1 MDAIQKIL
9 TLVKQGKEG
18 VTADLLEK
26 ELGFSRQYIVRLLTG
41 LISQGEIHKRG
52 KTRAAKYYPGY
63 ASNEINHLEL
73 IKERQGLSEYAVFE
87 EVVRRMQLNARLN
100 KNCLTIFDYAFT
112 EMLNNAIDHSH
123 SRKVWINVDIDH
135 ASITFAIKD
144 LGIGAIESIKRGFAI
159 SDDFL
164 ALEHLFKGRQT
175 TAREAH
181 SGQGIFFTSKA
192 VDTYRIATS
201 NMQFIIDNIKADEFL
216 GDTRQRKGTT
226 VTCTIKKNTRRRIKD
241 VFDKFTG
248 DDYEFNQN
256 IVKIN
261 LSKHKRLMSRS
272 EAKRLLL
279 GLDEY
284 TVLDF
289 NFKNVDEVGQG
300 FCDEIFRV
308 YANRNPGKVLSYHG
322 ASDVVR
328 YMIERSRKQEG
339 HGV

>member
-1 MDAIQKIL
+1 MTTIEKIL
-9 TLVKQGKEG
+9 TLIKNSKGG
-18 VTADLLEK
+18 VTAGLLEK
-26 ELGFSRQYIVRLLTG
+26 ELGYSRQYIVRLLSR
-41 LISQGEIHKRG
+41 LISQGEIHRRG
-52 KTRAAKYYPGY
+52 KTRAAKYYPGS
-63 ASNEINHLEL
+63 AVNEINYLEL
-73 IKERQGLSEYAVFE
+73 IKERQGLSEYVVFE
-87 EVVRRMQLNARLN
+87 EVIRRMKLNAQLN

-112 EMLNNAIDHSH
+112 EMLNNAIDHSQ
-123 SRKVWINVDIDH
+123 SKKVWINVEIDH
-135 ASITFAIKD
+135 ANITFIIKD
-144 LGIGAIESIKRGFAI
+144 LGIGAIESIKRGFEI

-164 ALEHLFKGRQT
+164 ALEHLFKGKQT
-175 TAREAH
+175 TAKEAH
-181 SGQGIFFTSKA
+181 SGQGIFFTSKV
-192 VDTYRIATS
+192 VDIYKIATS
-201 NMQFIIDNIKADEFL
+201 KMEFIINNIKADEFL
-216 GDTRQRKGTT
+216 GDIGQRKGTT
-226 VTCTIKKNTRRRIKD
+226 VTCKIKKNTRRKIKD
-241 VFDKFTG
+241 VFDKYTG

-308 YANRNPGKVLSYHG
+308 YANKNHGKVLSYHG

-328 YMIERSRKQEG
+328 YMIERSRK
-339 HGV
+339 

>member
-1 MDAIQKIL
+1 MDTIRKIL
-9 TLVKQGKEG
+9 ARINKSKEG
-18 VTADLLEK
+18 ITADLLEK
-26 ELGFSRQYIVRLLTG
+26 ELGYSRQYIVRLLSR
-41 LISQGEIHKRG
+41 LMSQGEIHRRG
-52 KTRAAKYYPGY
+52 KTRAAKYYPGK
-63 ASNEINHLEL
+63 ASNELNHLEL
-73 IKERQGLSEYAVFE
+73 IKERQGLSEFTVFE
-87 EVVRRMQLNARLN
+87 EVIRRMQLDTHLN
-100 KNCLTIFDYAFT
+100 KNCLIIFDYAFT

-123 SRKVWINVDIDH
+123 SKKVWINVEIDH
-135 ASITFAIKD
+135 ANITFIIKD
-144 LGIGAIESIKRGFAI
+144 LGIGAIESIKQGFGI
-159 SDDFL
+159 GDDFL
-164 ALEHLFKGRQT
+164 ALEHLFKGKQT
-175 TAREAH
+175 TAPEAH
-181 SGQGIFFTSKA
+181 SGQGIFFTSKV
-192 VDTYRIATS
+192 VDTYKIATS
-201 NMQFIIDNIKADEFL
+201 GMEFIIDNVKTDEFL
-216 GDTRQRKGTT
+216 RDIRQRKGTT
-226 VTCTIKKNTRRRIKD
+226 VTCKIKMNTRRKIKD
-241 VFDKFTG
+241 VFDKFTS

-328 YMIERSRKQEG
+328 FMIERARK
-339 HGV
+339 

>member
-1 MDAIQKIL
+1 MDTTQKIL
-9 TLVKQGKEG
+9 TLIKKNKEG

-26 ELGFSRQYIVRLLTG
+26 ELGYSRQYIVRLLNR
-41 LISQGEIHKRG
+41 LMSQGEIHRRG
-52 KTRAAKYYPGY
+52 KTRAAKYHPGR
-63 ASNEINHLEL
+63 ASDEINHLEL
-73 IKERQGLSEYAVFE
+73 IKERKSLSEHVVFE
-87 EVVRRMQLNARLN
+87 EVRKRLQLDTRLN
-100 KNCLTIFDYAFT
+100 KNCLIIFDYAFT

-123 SRKVWINVDIDH
+123 SKKVWINVEIDH
-135 ASITFAIKD
+135 ANITFIIKD
-144 LGIGAIESIKRGFAI
+144 LGIGAIESIKRGFEI

-164 ALEHLFKGRQT
+164 ALEHLFKGKQT
-175 TAREAH
+175 TAIEAH

-192 VDTYRIATS
+192 VDTYKIAAS
-201 NMQFIIDNIKADEFL
+201 NMEFTIDNIRVDEFL
-216 GDTRQRKGTT
+216 KDIRQRKGTT
-226 VTCTIKKNTRRRIKD
+226 VTCKIKVNTRRKIKE
-241 VFDKFTG
+241 VFDKYTG

-284 TVLDF
+284 AVLDF
-289 NFKNVDEVGQG
+289 NFQNVDEVGQG

-308 YANRNPGKVLSYHG
+308 YASRNPGKILSYHG

-328 YMIERSRKQEG
+328 YMIERSRK
-339 HGV
+339 

>member
-1 MDAIQKIL
+1 MDVIQRIL
-9 TLVKQGKEG
+9 TLIKKSKQG
-18 VTADLLEK
+18 VTAGQLEK
-26 ELGFSRQYIVRLLTG
+26 ELGYSRQYIVRLLSR
-41 LISQGEIHKRG
+41 LMSQGEIHRRG
-52 KTRAAKYYPGY
+52 KTRAARYFPGK
-63 ASNEINHLEL
+63 ASSEANHLEL
-73 IKERQGLSEYAVFE
+73 IKERQGLSEYVVFD
-87 EVVRRMQLNARLN
+87 EVMRRMKLNAKLN

-123 SRKVWINVDIDH
+123 SKKVWINVEVDH
-135 ASITFAIKD
+135 SSITFIIKD
-144 LGIGAIESIKRGFAI
+144 LGIGAIESIKQGFKI

-164 ALEHLFKGRQT
+164 ALEHLFKGKQT
-175 TAREAH
+175 TAKEAH

-192 VDTYRIATS
+192 VDTYKIATS
-201 NMQFIIDNIKADEFL
+201 RMEFAIDNIKVDEFL
-216 GDTRQRKGTT
+216 RDIRQRKGTT
-226 VTCTIKKNTRRRIKD
+226 VTCKIKMNTRRKIKS
-241 VFDKFTG
+241 VFDKYTD
-248 DDYEFNQN
+248 DDYAFNQN
-256 IVKIN
+256 TVIIN

-284 TVLDF
+284 SVLDF

-328 YMIERSRKQEG
+328 YMVERSRK
-339 HGV
+339 

>member
-1 MDAIQKIL
+1 MTTIEKIL
-9 TLVKQGKEG
+9 TLIKNSKGG
-18 VTADLLEK
+18 VTAGLLEK
-26 ELGFSRQYIVRLLTG
+26 ELGYSRQYIVRLLSR
-41 LISQGEIHKRG
+41 LMSQGEIHRRG
-52 KTRAAKYYPGY
+52 KTRAAKYYPGS
-63 ASNEINHLEL
+63 AVNEINYLEL
-73 IKERQGLSEYAVFE
+73 IKERQGLSEYVVFE
-87 EVVRRMQLNARLN
+87 EVIRRMKLNAQLN

-112 EMLNNAIDHSH
+112 EMLNNAIDHSQ
-123 SRKVWINVDIDH
+123 SKKVWINVEIDH
-135 ASITFAIKD
+135 ANITFIIKD
-144 LGIGAIESIKRGFAI
+144 LGIGAIESIKRGFEI

-164 ALEHLFKGRQT
+164 ALEHLFKGKQT
-175 TAREAH
+175 TAKEAH
-181 SGQGIFFTSKA
+181 SGQGIFFTSKV
-192 VDTYRIATS
+192 VDIYKIATS
-201 NMQFIIDNIKADEFL
+201 KMEFIINNIKADEFL
-216 GDTRQRKGTT
+216 GDIGQRKGTT
-226 VTCTIKKNTRRRIKD
+226 VTCKIKKNTRRKIKD
-241 VFDKFTG
+241 VFDKYTG

-308 YANRNPGKVLSYHG
+308 YANKNHGKVLSYHG

-328 YMIERSRKQEG
+328 YMIERSRK
-339 HGV
+339 

>member
-1 MDAIQKIL
+1 MDTIKEIL
-9 TLVKQGKEG
+9 RLIKNSKGG
-18 VTADLLEK
+18 VTADLIEK
-26 ELGFSRQYIVRLLTG
+26 QLGFSRQYIVRLLNV
-41 LISQGEIHKRG
+41 LMSQGEIHRRG
-52 KTRAAKYYPGY
+52 KTRAARYYPGE
-63 ASNEINHLEL
+63 ASNEINHIEL
-73 IKERQGLSEYAVFE
+73 IKERQGLSEYVVFE
-87 EVVRRMQLNARLN
+87 EVLRRMQLNTQLN

-123 SRKVWINVDIDH
+123 SKKVWINVNIDPTNV
-135 ASITFAIKD
+135 TFIIKD
-144 LGIGAIESIKRGFAI
+144 LGIGAIESIKQGFEI
-159 SDDFL
+159 RDDFL
-164 ALEHLFKGRQT
+164 ALEHLFKGKQT
-175 TAREAH
+175 TAKEAH
-181 SGQGIFFTSKA
+181 SGHGIFFTSKV
-192 VDTYRIATS
+192 VDTYKIATS
-201 NMQFIIDNIKADEFL
+201 NMEFIIDNIKVDEFL
-216 GDTRQRKGTT
+216 RDIRQRKGTT
-226 VTCTIKKNTRRRIKD
+226 VTCQIKMNTRRKIKD
-241 VFDKFTG
+241 VFDKYTG

-284 TVLDF
+284 AVLDF

-328 YMIERSRKQEG
+328 YMIERSRK
-339 HGV
+339 